1 MQASK
6 DIPPTMKKFQI
17 DILSILLLALMI
29 ASAILIGGEYAG
41 IKTPEARS
49 IALSTVAICALILAF
64 LASFDRL
71 GRWSDATRSLGKW
84 LHIRSPKMVG
94 TTQATLLSHGNA
106 VQRSFEGLNR
116 PGFGGG
122 SNS

>member
-49 IALSTVAICALILAF
+49 IALSTVAICSLMLAF

-84 LHIRSPKMVG
+84 LLVSLRGAYFNGPPSDLEKLPALTKSMKTRNG
-94 TTQATLLSHGNA
+94 AGKC
-106 VQRSFEGLNR
+106 RC
-116 PGFGGG
+116 
-122 SNS
+122 